1 MRPRAALLALLI
13 AVLLLPVRTAA
24 WGFDVHRYI
33 TDKAI
38 DLLPDGL
45 RPFYEKHRAFI
56 VEHAVD
62 PDLWRT
68 AGWEAESPRHFVDLD
83 AYGPPPFAALPRDY
97 DRAVEQWGTEF
108 VTRNGLLPWR
118 TAEIFGQLQR
128 AFEQQERRG
137 GGGGYA
143 LENVKFFS
151 AVLAHYV
158 ADGHVPLH
166 AVMNYDGQLT
176 GQQGIHARWET
187 DLVRRALPTLRLAPA
202 PPMPIHDPR
211 TYMFDVLEASF
222 PGAERILAADALA
235 IKGKD
240 AYDDEYF
247 QILDRETRPL
257 LEQQLSK
264 SISAVASMIFG
275 AWEAA
280 GRPPL
285 LLDPPPEVKKV
296 RRPTG

>member
-1 MRPRAALLALLI
+1 M
-13 AVLLLPVRTAA
+13 
-24 WGFDVHRYI
+24 
-33 TDKAI
+33 
-38 DLLPDGL
+38 
-45 RPFYEKHRAFI
+45 
-56 VEHAVD
+56 
-62 PDLWRT
+62 
-68 AGWEAESPRHFVDLD
+68 
-83 AYGPPPFAALPRDY
+83 
-97 DRAVEQWGTEF
+97 
-108 VTRNGLLPWR
+108 LPWR
-118 TAEIFGQLQR
+118 TSEIFGQLQR
-128 AFEQQERRG
+128 AFEQQQRR

-187 DLVRRALPTLRLAPA
+187 ELVRRALPTLRLAPA
-202 PPMPIHDPR
+202 PPMPIQDAR
-211 TYMFDVLEASF
+211 TYMFGVLESSF

-235 IKGKD
+235 IKGKE

-247 QILDRETRPL
+247 RILDRETRPL

>member
-1 MRPRAALLALLI
+1 MRRRAALLALLF
-13 AVLLLPVRTAA
+13 AVLMLPVRTAA

-38 DLLPDGL
+38 DLLPEGL
-45 RPFYEKHRAFI
+45 RPFYDKHRAFI

-68 AGWEAESPRHFVDLD
+68 AGWEEEPPRHFVDLD

-97 DRAVEQWGTEF
+97 DRAVEQWGRDF
-108 VTRNGLLPWR
+108 VTKNGLLPWR

-128 AFEQQERRG
+128 AFEQQQQRR
-137 GGGGYA
+137 GYA

-166 AVMNYDGQLT
+166 GVMNYDGQLT
-176 GQQGIHARWET
+176 GQQGIHSRWET
-187 DLVRRALPTLRLAPA
+187 DLALRDLPTLRLSPT
-202 PPMPIHDPR
+202 PPMPVRDAR
-211 TYMFDVLEASF
+211 TYMFNVLEASF

-235 IKGKD
+235 VKGRD
-240 AYDDEYF
+240 TYDDEYYR
-247 QILDRETRPL
+247 ILDRETRPL

-285 LLDPPPEVKKV
+285 SLDPPADVKKV